1 MTVGSF
7 TFTTE
12 DLANIRYSYTA
23 SNMGMSGIVTSQ
35 LTADCRA
42 DEETAAAIANGV
54 PPGSAVT
61 FLTSEFGYTLPDM
74 VLGFVDIREGGL
86 SITAYDK
93 TVNADVEFTAAGTSF
108 TEWADAAHTR
118 KNLYHAVDILNA
130 AAQKMGLG
138 GAGNIPT
145 LPDLYYNEFVGKS
158 CRQIFEEASKVGG
171 IWYAAQ
177 GSIVFSPFNASGS
190 SFTPPAETDHTD
202 IKYLGSKIISRAF
215 VTDSYHNAVYEYGN
229 ASAAWY
235 STVTISG
242 AYLLGSSMCAAAA
255 GRVVGETY
263 HAWKIDRMKMNGLI
277 SPGALYTQS
286 SEKFP
291 ALELVIDFG
300 ATDITGSVGAPAVQ
314 QSFADYQSLTQ
325 RALENKIDYNM
336 IVGVLKADKDGNLSI
351 TKRAADG

>member
-1 MTVGSF
+1 
-7 TFTTE
+7 
-12 DLANIRYSYTA
+12 
-23 SNMGMSGIVTSQ
+23 MGMSGIITAQ

-42 DEETAAAIANGV
+42 DQDTAAAIANGV

-61 FLTSEFGYTLPDM
+61 LTVSEFGYTLPDM
-74 VLGFVDIREGGL
+74 VLGFVDIRDGGL

-93 TVNADVEFTAAGTSF
+93 TVNADIEFTAAGTSF

-118 KNLYHAVDILNA
+118 KNLYHATDVLNA

-138 GAGNIPT
+138 GAGNVPV

-190 SFTPPAETDHTD
+190 SFTPPAETDRTD
-202 IKYLGSKIISRAF
+202 IKYLGSKVISRAF

-229 ASAAWY
+229 TLAAWY
-235 STVTISG
+235 STVAISG
-242 AYLLGSSMCAAAA
+242 AYLLGSSMCAAAG

-263 HAWKIDRMKMNGLI
+263 HAWNIDKMSMNGTI
-277 SPGALYTQS
+277 SPGALYTVSGQKYPVLS
-286 SEKFP
+286 
-291 ALELVIDFG
+291 LVIDFG

-314 QSFADYQSLTQ
+314 QSYADYQSMTE
-325 RALENKIDYNM
+325 RALENKIDYDRL
-336 IVGVLKADKDGNLSI
+336 VGILKADKDGNLSVV
-351 TKRAADG
+351 TRAADA

>member
-1 MTVGSF
+1 
-7 TFTTE
+7 
-12 DLANIRYSYTA
+12 
-23 SNMGMSGIVTSQ
+23 MGMSGIITAQ

-42 DEETAAAIANGV
+42 DQDTAAAIANGV
-54 PPGSAVT
+54 PPGSTVT
-61 FLTSEFGYTLPDM
+61 LTVSEFGYTLPDM
-74 VLGFVDIREGGL
+74 VLGFVGIRDGGL
-86 SITAYDK
+86 TVTAYDK

-118 KNLYHAVDILNA
+118 KNLYHAVDVLNA

-138 GAGNIPT
+138 GAGNVPV

-190 SFTPPAETDHTD
+190 SFTPPAETDRTD
-202 IKYLGSKIISRAF
+202 IKYLGSKTISRAF

-229 ASAAWY
+229 TAAAWY

-242 AYLLGSSMCAAAA
+242 AYLLGSSMCAAAG

-263 HAWKIDRMKMNGLI
+263 HAWNIDKMSMSGTI
-277 SPGALYTQS
+277 SPGALYTVSGQ
-286 SEKFP
+286 KYP
-291 ALELVIDFG
+291 ALSLVIDFG

-314 QSFADYQSLTQ
+314 QSYADYQSMTE
-325 RALENKIDYNM
+325 RALKNKIDYDKL
-336 IVGVLKADKDGNLSI
+336 VGILKADKDGNLSI
-351 TKRAADG
+351 TTRAADG

>member
-1 MTVGSF
+1 
-7 TFTTE
+7 
-12 DLANIRYSYTA
+12 
-23 SNMGMSGIVTSQ
+23 MGMSGIITSQ

-42 DEETAAAIANGV
+42 DQDTAAAIANGV
-54 PPGSAVT
+54 PPGSTVT
-61 FLTSEFGYTLPDM
+61 LTVSEFGYTLPDM
-74 VLGFVDIREGGL
+74 VLGFVDIRDGGL
-86 SITAYDK
+86 TVTAYDK
-93 TVNADVEFTAAGTSF
+93 TVNADIEFTATGTSF

-118 KNLYHAVDILNA
+118 KNLYRASDVLNA

-138 GAGNIPT
+138 GAGNVPV

-190 SFTPPAETDHTD
+190 SFTPPAETDRTD

-229 ASAAWY
+229 TAAAWY
-235 STVTISG
+235 STVTVSG
-242 AYLLGSSMCAAAA
+242 AYLIGSSMCAAAG

-263 HAWKIDRMKMNGLI
+263 RAWNIDKMSMSGTI
-277 SPGALYTQS
+277 SPGALYTVSGQ
-286 SEKFP
+286 KYP
-291 ALELVIDFG
+291 ALSLVIDFG

-314 QSFADYQSLTQ
+314 QSYADYQSMTE
-325 RALENKIDYNM
+325 RALKNKIDYDKL
-336 IVGVLKADKDGNLSI
+336 VGILKADKDGNLSI
-351 TKRAADG
+351 TTRAADG

>member
-1 MTVGSF
+1 
-7 TFTTE
+7 
-12 DLANIRYSYTA
+12 
-23 SNMGMSGIVTSQ
+23 MGMSGIITAQ

-54 PPGSAVT
+54 PPGSAVAFT
-61 FLTSEFGYTLPDM
+61 VSETGYNVPDM
-74 VLGFVDIREGGL
+74 VLGFVGIRDGGL
-86 SITAYDK
+86 TVTAYDK
-93 TVNADVEFTAAGTSF
+93 TVNADIEFTAAGTSF

-118 KNLYHAVDILNA
+118 KNLYHASDVLNA

-138 GAGNIPT
+138 GAGNVPV

-190 SFTPPAETDHTD
+190 SFTPPAETDRTD

-229 ASAAWY
+229 TSAAWY
-235 STVTISG
+235 STVAISG
-242 AYLLGSSMCAAAA
+242 AYLLGSSMCAAAG

-263 HAWKIDRMKMNGLI
+263 HAWNIDKMSMSGTV
-277 SPGALYTQS
+277 SPGALYTVSGQKYPVLS
-286 SEKFP
+286 
-291 ALELVIDFG
+291 LVIDFG

-314 QSFADYQSLTQ
+314 QSYADYQSMTE
-325 RALENKIDYNM
+325 RALKNKIDYDKL
-336 IVGVLKADKDGNLSI
+336 VGILKADKDGNLSI
-351 TKRAADG
+351 TTRAADG